1 MNTTLLDKA
10 IKCLAIVDIYL
21 FKAHASIQKGFDPK
35 ISGQTLV
42 VQTRFAPERIDEVD
56 AELSIEQEAN
66 KIKLIRIH
74 LAAGLRFVAPELSE
88 EIQNNPTEIEKHVK
102 AEIAASFIAEYQLKC
117 DNLEREAIE
126 EFAKVN
132 AGFNVWPYWRE
143 YVQNMCSR
151 MHLPIAILPL
161 YQVPK
166 EAPLDASEP
175 QASSEE
181 VR

>member
-1 MNTTLLDKA
+1 MA
-10 IKCLAIVDIYL
+10 
-21 FKAHASIQKGFDPK
+21 
-35 ISGQTLV
+35 
-42 VQTRFAPERIDEVD
+42 QTRFAPERYEGIDT
-56 AELSIEQEAN
+56 ELSAEQD
-66 KIKLIRIH
+66 KKKVKLIRIH
-74 LAAGLRFVAPELSE
+74 LSAGLRFISAGLSE
-88 EIQNNPTEIEKHVK
+88 EIEKNPAELEKHVR
-102 AEIAASFIAEYQLKC
+102 AEITASFIAEYQLTC
-117 DNLEREAIE
+117 DNLEQEAIE

-143 YVQNMCSR
+143 YVQNLCSR

-166 EAPLDASEP
+166 ETPLGVSEP